1 MCYEVAV
8 MLGGSKCVSRS
19 GKYVLGGGRY
29 VLEGDSYIGTWQLCV
44 RRC

>member
-1 MCYEVAV
+1 MS
-8 MLGGSKCVSRS
+8 GGSKCVSRS

-29 VLEGDSYIGTWQLCV
+29 VLEGDNYIGMWQLCV